1 VQCDDAE
8 AYPTNRTVFAEDPD
22 IRSYAPP
29 DLNLDAPATPRVL
42 WTGTD
47 GQVNDQAVPAV

>member
-1 VQCDDAE
+1 MQCDDAE
-8 AYPTNRTVFAEDPD
+8 TYPENRVIFSDID

-29 DLNLDAPATPRVL
+29 DLNLDTPAKPRVL

-47 GQVNDQAVPAV
+47 GRVNDLTVEAV